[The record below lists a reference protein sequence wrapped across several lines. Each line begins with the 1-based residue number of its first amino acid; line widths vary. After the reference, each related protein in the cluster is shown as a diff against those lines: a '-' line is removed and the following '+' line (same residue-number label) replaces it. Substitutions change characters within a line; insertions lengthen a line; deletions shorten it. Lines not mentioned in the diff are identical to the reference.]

1 MAKITLVELHTA
13 VLTYLKQATWARFIG
28 SYPKVK
34 TGLVTPALYFAVNA
48 WSRADTGT
56 DQLHVDVDCSIYL
69 AVNRSLDIEGGASPE
84 LYARDLADDLTCL
97 VDAQTFGLEIEPSVF
112 VSAEVDEFDPEMD
125 DYHVWRIDFSVLLP
139 VGVDPHDIARAPLK
153 QAWLGKAP
161 DIGEGHEED
170 YLALLPEVKRE

>member
-13 VLTYLKQATWARFIG
+13 VLAHLRDVSWQRFTG
-28 SYPKVK
+28 SYPEVK
-34 TGLVTPALYFAVNA
+34 TALVTPALYFAVNA
-48 WSRADTGT
+48 WSRAEAGT

-69 AVNRSLDIEGGASPE
+69 AVNRSLDIEGRASPE

-112 VSAEVDEFDPEMD
+112 VSAEVDEFDEEMD

-139 VGVDPHDIARAPLK
+139 VGPDPHDITRAPL
-153 QAWLGKAP
+153 QQVWLGKAP
-161 DIGEGHEED
+161 DIGKGHEED